1 MDGKNCTM
9 KELPVSERPYEKCNR
24 YGASVLSD
32 AELLA
37 VILKTGTKNKTS
49 LSLAVELLRL
59 HPTYE
64 GLLGLHHLTMQQ
76 LTEVKGMGKIKA
88 VQLMC
93 VLELSKRLSRET
105 KNREGRFCCPADI
118 AAYFMEEMRHLE
130 TEHLYAVFLDAT
142 GRLLHYEVVF
152 VGTIQ
157 MSIVNPR
164 ELLRL
169 ALQYDTAHYVILHN
183 HPSGSPEP
191 SPEDISITE
200 KLCQASDLIGVPLM
214 DHIIIGDNRYV
225 SMKERG
231 CV

>member
-9 KELPVSERPYEKCNR
+9 KELPVSEKPYEKCSR
-24 YGASVLSD
+24 YGAGFLSD

-49 LSLAVELLRL
+49 LSLAVELLRH
-59 HPTYE
+59 HPTYK

-76 LTEVKGMGKIKA
+76 MTQIKGIGKVKA

-105 KNREGRFCCPADI
+105 KDRTWRFCCPGDI

-142 GRLLHYEVVF
+142 GRLLHYKVVF

-164 ELLRL
+164 EILRL

-183 HPSGSPEP
+183 HPSGNPEP

-200 KLCQASDLIGVPLM
+200 KLCRASELIGVPLM